1 MEKLRALWKKDPG
14 LVVSGGFHVLALVFL
29 VGNFSRAPDFNPETE
44 SVPVEM
50 VTSDQLNQIMNGEKT
65 AKQMP
70 KPQRRVDKVAE
81 IEDHKP
87 APPLAEAKKD
97 TPPPPSPEKA
107 NDDPGDDDKPTE
119 KAAAV
124 PPPTPPERPVLPVP
138 TPPERPVEKAEAAK
152 PDPEKAD
159 PDAEALEKKPPPPKK
174 VAKVIPPAPPKR
186 PDAPHKPE
194 PKRKET
200 LDQVAKLLDTLKPP
214 KPATKQRAGNE
225 AKDAKHS
232 NFSLDKI
239 TALLDHEAPQRKAST
254 GRQLTQLASLG
265 SPTAHA
271 EKMSPNTMA
280 QIDGWLIDH
289 YRGCWS
295 YFGLGATQDYVP
307 KIRVRMAPDGSL
319 MGEPALVNPPSD
331 PNLRSLADSAIRAV
345 NRCNPMDIPEW
356 FKPHY
361 DAWRDRTVRFDPK
374 EMS

>member
-1 MEKLRALWKKDPG
+1 MEKLRALWKRDPG
-14 LVVSGGFHVLALVFL
+14 LVVSGCAHMAALVFL
-29 VGNFSRAPDFNPETE
+29 VANFASPPDLSEQVE

-50 VTSDQLNQIMNGEKT
+50 ITTSQLNQIMNGEKT

-81 IEDHKP
+81 AEDHKI
-87 APPLAEAKKD
+87 APPLAEAKKN

-124 PPPTPPERPVLPVP
+124 PPPTPPERPAPPVP
-138 TPPERPVEKAEAAK
+138 TPPARPVEAAEVAK
-152 PDPEKAD
+152 PDPVKPPPD
-159 PDAEALEKKPPPPKK
+159 DAEAIDKKTPPKK
-174 VAKVIPPAPPKR
+174 IAKVIPPPPPKR
-186 PDAPHKPE
+186 PDTPHKLE

-200 LDQVAKLLDTLKPP
+200 LDQVAKLLDELKPP
-214 KPATKQRAGNE
+214 KPVTKQRAGNE

-232 NFSLDKI
+232 DFSLDKI
-239 TALLDHEAPQRKAST
+239 TALLDHEAPQRKTST

-271 EKMSPNTMA
+271 DKMSPSMMA

-307 KIRVRMAPDGSL
+307 RVRVRMAPDGSL

-374 EMS
+374 ELS